1 MSSPRK
7 WTGYIFA
14 AITLVIGY
22 FIGQMNIDNS
32 GIIVGDTDRYQQNSP
47 SEKKTFGQ
55 VSEIERP
62 PFIGQIHEVRDGES
76 IQAAVDNSNPG
87 DKILVYPGT
96 YKETVYIDKDDITLS
111 GVIVEGDWPVLE
123 GEGKLNDAVLYSG
136 NNFTVENFLIT
147 HYKGNGVMGQ
157 AGNNFIIRNNMIIDT
172 GVYGIF
178 PEFGKNGIIEYN
190 VLTGIEDAAIYVGM
204 CDNIHVAHNE
214 VFANVAGIEIEN
226 SRHAIV
232 ENNFAHNNTG
242 GILVFITPGLPI
254 KTTYDVIVR
263 DNFVVDNNH
272 ENFGA
277 PGSIVAGIPPGTGIL
292 IMAGDEV
299 TLENNVITGNNNAGI
314 IITDHGHAANLTLDP
329 GAEPNSDKIAILDN
343 VMYNN
348 GNEPIDEVKALMM
361 TKFSKRGPD
370 IIRVGESKESCI
382 LNREK
387 YLTFGIDEFGTCAFD
402 TTYGTKTYLLEKPVA
417 PREITVK
424 ERGKL
429 AYYGICAGCHAYN
442 VKMIGPPTQ
451 VIQALYMDNP
461 QGIAEYISN
470 PIKKRDDYPEMP
482 PQDYLSDEV
491 KLAAAKFML
500 EFNPGNSE

>member
-1 MSSPRK
+1 MSQQKQWKLYTGITAALLVGYLVGVVNFDGSSTIIGSADKYQSNTTSSPIK
-7 WTGYIFA
+7 Y
-14 AITLVIGY
+14 
-22 FIGQMNIDNS
+22 
-32 GIIVGDTDRYQQNSP
+32 
-47 SEKKTFGQ
+47 GQ
-55 VSEIERP
+55 VSTIERP
-62 PFIGQIHEVRDGES
+62 DFQGQTLVVNNGES
-76 IQAAVDNSNPG
+76 IQKAINNAQPG
-87 DKILVYPGT
+87 DNIQVRPGV
-96 YKETVYIDKDDITLS
+96 YKETVYIDKDNITLS
-111 GVIVEGDWPVLE
+111 GVIIDGEWPVME
-123 GEGKLNDAVLYSG
+123 GEHKLNDAILYSG
-136 NNFTVENFLIT
+136 NNFTVENFVIT

-190 VLTGIEDAAIYVGM
+190 VLSGIEDAAIYVGM

-232 ENNFAHNNTG
+232 ENNYAHDNTG

-254 KTTYDVIVR
+254 KTTYDVIIR
-263 DNFVVDNNH
+263 DNFVVNNNI

-277 PGSIVAGIPPGTGIL
+277 PGSIVAGIPKGTGIL

-299 TLENNVITGNNNAGI
+299 TLQNNVITGNDNAGI

-329 GAEPNSDKIAILDN
+329 GADPNSDRIAILEN
-343 VMYNN
+343 VMFNN
-348 GNEPIDEVKALMM
+348 GNNPVDEVKALML
-361 TKFSKRGPD
+361 TKLSNRGPD
-370 IIRVGESKESCI
+370 IIRVGESKDSCI

-387 YLTFGIDEFGTCAFD
+387 YLTFGIDSFGTCGFQS
-402 TTYGTKTYLLEKPVA
+402 TYDTKTYLLEKPVEA
-417 PREITVK
+417 REITVE

-442 VKMIGPPTQ
+442 VKMVGPPTQ

-461 QGIAEYISN
+461 EGIADYIN
-470 PIKKRDDYPEMP
+470 RPVKKREDYPEMP
-482 PQDYLSDEV
+482 PQDYLSPEV
-491 KLAAAKFML
+491 RMAAAEFML
-500 EFNPGNSE
+500 QVKN

>member
-1 MSSPRK
+1 MSQFKK
-7 WTGYIFA
+7 WTNYLLIII
-14 AITLVIGY
+14 AIAISFFVGK
-22 FIGQMNIDNS
+22 MNVDGS
-32 GIIVGDTDRYQQNSP
+32 GTIVGDAGKYQQSDTA
-47 SEKKTFGQ
+47 EKLSYGQ

-62 PFIGQIHEVRDGES
+62 PFTGQIINVKDGES
-76 IQAAVDNSNPG
+76 IQRAVKQASPG
-87 DKILVYPGT
+87 DKILVWPGT
-96 YKETVYIDKDDITLS
+96 YKETVYIDKDDITLQ
-111 GVIVEGDWPVLE
+111 GVIVAGEWPNLE
-123 GEGKLNDAVLYSG
+123 GEHKLNDAILYSG

-147 HYKGNGVMGQ
+147 NYKGNGVMGQ

-190 VLTGIEDAAIYVGM
+190 VLTKIEDAAIYVGM

-214 VFANVAGIEIEN
+214 VFGNVAGIEIEN

-232 ENNFAHNNTG
+232 ENNYAHDNTG

-263 DNFVVDNNH
+263 DNFVVNNNL

-277 PGSIVAGIPPGTGIL
+277 PGSIVAGIPKGTGIL

-299 TLENNVITGNNNAGI
+299 TLENNVVVGNDNAGL
-314 IITDHGHAANLTLDP
+314 IITDHAHAANLTPDP
-329 GAEPNSDKIAILDN
+329 EAEPNSDKIAILNN
-343 VMYNN
+343 VFYNN
-348 GNEPIDEVKALMM
+348 GNNPIDEVKALML
-361 TKFSKRGPD
+361 TKFSQRGPD

-387 YLTFGIDEFGTCAFD
+387 YLTFGIDEFGTCAFS
-402 TTYGTKTYLLEKPVA
+402 TTYGTKTYLLEEPVA
-417 PREITVK
+417 PREISVE

-429 AYYGICAGCHAYN
+429 AYYGVCAGCHAYN
-442 VKMIGPPTQ
+442 VKMVGPPTQ

-461 QGIAEYISN
+461 QGIVDYITN
-470 PIKKRDDYPEMP
+470 PVKKREDYPEMP
-482 PQDYLSDEV
+482 PQNYLSEDV
-491 KLAAAKFML
+491 RMAAAEFML
-500 EFNPGNSE
+500 QIKK

>member
-1 MSSPRK
+1 MSQPRK
-7 WTGYIFA
+7 WTGYILA
-14 AITLVIGY
+14 VITLVIG
-22 FIGQMNIDNS
+22 FVVGKMSVDNS
-32 GIIVGDTDRYQQNSP
+32 GTIVGDANKYQQQASQTP
-47 SEKKTFGQ
+47 VEVKYGQ
-55 VSEIERP
+55 VTTIVRP
-62 PFIGQIHEVRDGES
+62 EFKGNILTVKEGES
-76 IQAAVDNSNPG
+76 IQAAVNQAQPG
-87 DKILVYPGT
+87 DWIKVMPGI

-111 GVIVEGDWPVLE
+111 GVIVEGNWPTLE
-123 GEGKLNDAVLYSG
+123 GEHKLNDAILYSG

-178 PEFGKNGIIEYN
+178 PEFGKNGVIEYN

-214 VFANVAGIEIEN
+214 VFGNVAGIEIEN
-226 SRHAIV
+226 TRHAIV
-232 ENNFAHNNTG
+232 EDNYAHDNTG

-254 KTTYDVIVR
+254 KTTYDVILR
-263 DNFVVDNNH
+263 DNFVVNNNL

-277 PGSIVAGIPPGTGIL
+277 PGSIVAGIPKGTGIL

-299 TLENNVITGNNNAGI
+299 TMQNNVITGNDNAGI
-314 IITDHGHAANLTLDP
+314 LITDHGHAANLTLDP
-329 GAEPNSDKIAILDN
+329 EAEPNSDKIAILDN
-343 VMYNN
+343 LMYGN
-348 GNEPIDEVKALMM
+348 GNNPIDEVKVLMA
-361 TKFSKRGPD
+361 TKFANRGPD
-370 IIRVGESKESCI
+370 IIRVGESRESCI
-382 LNREK
+382 NNRER

-402 TTYGTKTYLLEKPVA
+402 STYGTKTYLLEKPVE
-417 PREITVK
+417 PREITVA

-442 VKMIGPPTQ
+442 VKMVGPPTQ

-461 QGIAEYISN
+461 QGIVDYITA
-470 PIKKRDDYPEMP
+470 PTKKRDDYPEMP

-491 KLAAAKFML
+491 KMAAAKFML
-500 EFNPGNSE
+500 DIKK

>member
-1 MSSPRK
+1 MIV
-7 WTGYIFA
+7 IFA
-14 AITLVIGY
+14 IGLLVGK
-22 FIGQMNIDNS
+22 MNIDGS
-32 GIIVGDTDRYQQNSP
+32 ATIVGDANRYQKSAALESTADNNVSFGSVATIKRRP
-47 SEKKTFGQ
+47 FNGQ
-55 VSEIERP
+55 V
-62 PFIGQIHEVRDGES
+62 HTVNDGES
-76 IQAAVDNSNPG
+76 IQAAVNQAKAGDMVKVMPG
-87 DKILVYPGT
+87 V
-96 YKETVYIDKDDITLS
+96 YKETVYIDKDDITLT
-111 GVIVEGDWPVLE
+111 GVIVKGEWPVLD
-123 GEGKLNDAVLYSG
+123 GEKKLNDAILYSG
-136 NNFTVENFLIT
+136 NNFTVENFKIT

-178 PEFGKNGIIEYN
+178 PEFGKNGIVEYN

-204 CDNIHVAHNE
+204 CDNIHVAHNQ
-214 VFANVAGIEIEN
+214 VFGNVAGIEIEN

-254 KTTYDVIVR
+254 KTTYDVIIR
-263 DNFVVDNNH
+263 DNFVIDNNH

-277 PGSIVAGIPPGTGIL
+277 PGSIVAGIPKGTGIL

-299 TLENNVITGNNNAGI
+299 TLQNNVITGNNNAGI

-329 GAEPNSDKIAILDN
+329 EAEPNSDKIAILDN

-348 GNEPIDEVKALMM
+348 GNEPVNEVKALML
-361 TKFSKRGPD
+361 TKLSNRGPD

-402 TTYGTKTYLLEKPVA
+402 STYGTKTYLLEKPVE
-417 PREITVK
+417 PRKITAE

-442 VKMIGPPTQ
+442 VKMVGPPTQ
-451 VIQALYMDNP
+451 VIQALYMENP
-461 QGIAEYISN
+461 QGIVDYITN
-470 PIKKRDDYPEMP
+470 PVKKRDDYPEMP
-482 PQDYLSDEV
+482 PQNYLSEEV
-491 KLAAAKFML
+491 RIAAAKYML
-500 EFNPGNSE
+500 DVKK